1 MGDRRLSAGGVLGLD
16 APAATPNL
24 RTAQAMGVA
33 EAAAATLDAYNA
45 EGHGGDVNT
54 IDEKVGDPI
63 AEAMTVLAAPSVRPV
78 MRRASAALHADTA
91 GLLDSGVKG
100 EGAEATKPKKKKK
113 KKKKKA
119 NQKQ

>member
-33 EAAAATLDAYNA
+33 EAVAATLDAYNA

-54 IDEKVGDPI
+54 IDEKVSNTV
-63 AEAMTVLAAPSVRPV
+63 AEAMAALAAPSVGPV
-78 MRRASAALHADTA
+78 MRRESSALHTA
-91 GLLDSGVKG
+91 TANLMDSRSYLR
-100 EGAEATKPKKKKK
+100 
-113 KKKKKA
+113 
-119 NQKQ
+119 